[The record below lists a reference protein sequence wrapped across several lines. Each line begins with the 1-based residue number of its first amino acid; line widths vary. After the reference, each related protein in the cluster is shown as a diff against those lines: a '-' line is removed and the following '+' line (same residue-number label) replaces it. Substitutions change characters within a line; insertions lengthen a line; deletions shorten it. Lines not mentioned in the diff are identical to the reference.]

1 MPDEFDDSSDGYD
14 DFIDWAQFGDDWTVI
29 SAELETNQG
38 TSDEEKV
45 SFTITEPLQ
54 LVKLTQGKRDNWR
67 GNFKTGDAVLY
78 TNHLPGPI
86 IITFDPPILGLRT
99 QVQINEIP
107 DPGDDPIPFKTMM
120 TVYGSKGAKLKTVTT
135 RKGLSDN
142 ASDGSAIS
150 VQFSANG
157 RKIKQV
163 KIKVNGTGDGEHAN
177 DFAINRIDLKT

>member
-1 MPDEFDDSSDGYD
+1 MSNEFD

-38 TSDEEKV
+38 ISSEEKV
-45 SFTITEPLQ
+45 NFTITEPLQ

-78 TNHLPGPI
+78 TNHLPGPLE
-86 IITFDPPILGLRT
+86 ITFDPPILGLRT

-107 DPGDDPIPFKTMM
+107 NPGGDPIPFKTMM
-120 TVYGSKGAKLKTVTT
+120 TIYGSKGSKLKTVTT
-135 RKGLSDN
+135 RKGLSDS

-150 VQFSANG
+150 VQFLSD
-157 RKIKQV
+157 RKKIKRIKINV
-163 KIKVNGTGDGEHAN
+163 KGIGDGAHDN
-177 DFAINRIDLKT
+177 DFAINRIYLKS